1 MSTTVWV
8 RNCVLPLDLYYR
20 VEEHLW
26 LRPET
31 DGTITLGFTD
41 VAQTTAGGMLVVSF
55 RPVGPLYARGKV
67 VSVVES
73 GKWLG
78 PLRAPMD
85 AVLEAANDD
94 LLQDAALINRSPY
107 QRGWVVRMKPLD
119 LQAGL
124 EGFVTGEAAAQ
135 AYEAYMGRREL
146 DGCIHC
152 EGYEMSEAAP

>member
-1 MSTTVWV
+1 MSTSLLV
-8 RNCVLPLDLYYR
+8 RNCVLPPDLYYR

-26 LRPET
+26 LRPEP
-31 DGTITLGFTD
+31 DGKITLGFTD

-55 RPVGPLYARGKV
+55 RPVNAFYAKGKV
-67 VSVVES
+67 VAIVES

-85 AVLEAANDD
+85 AALEAVNDD

-107 QRGWVVRMKPLD
+107 NRGWVVRMKPQN

-124 EGFVTGEAAAQ
+124 EGFVTGDEAAQ
-135 AYEAYMGRREL
+135 TYEAYMERRNL

-152 EGYEMSEAAP
+152 EGYEMPES